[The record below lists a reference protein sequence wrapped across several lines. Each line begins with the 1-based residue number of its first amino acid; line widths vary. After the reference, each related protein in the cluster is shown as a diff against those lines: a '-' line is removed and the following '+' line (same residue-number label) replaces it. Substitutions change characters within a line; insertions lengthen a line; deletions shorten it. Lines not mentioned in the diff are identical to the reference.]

1 MATTSHLKL
10 ISLALLLAM
19 FPQAMAVPPPSLL
32 EEQAGA
38 LLIWKATIQSPPAQ
52 LRSWGNTTTRPCGWY
67 GIKCGEHRARRQ
79 EVVIT
84 EISLRGLR
92 LRARLEDLNFTALHT
107 LTSIRLPYNQIRGLF
122 PPALASSLPNLRH
135 LMLQGNNISGEIP
148 RQIGRLESLVGL
160 SLSNN
165 HLSGPI
171 PNEVGYLKEMTMLDF
186 SSNNLT
192 GPVPINL
199 GSCTK
204 LTILYLDGSLVSLEK
219 LELSGNKLSGHVPR
233 ELGSLVSLEKLK
245 LSNNTLMGPI
255 PNTFENLTRLTTLY
269 LDDNQ
274 FCGHVPEEI
283 GTLMDLK
290 YLQLDGNN
298 LSGPLPPELC
308 AGGMLKRLTA
318 FGNNLKGPLP
328 LSLLNCKSLVRVRLE
343 SNQIEEDIS
352 EMGVYPNLVY
362 MDMSSN
368 KLFGQLSHHWGGC
381 HNLTMLRISN
391 NNLTGEIPTSLGQ
404 LSQLGILDLS
414 SNKLEGEIPS
424 ALGNLRELFNLS
436 LAENLFHGSIPREIG
451 AISSLELL
459 DLSSNNLNGLAQDS
473 IKNCLKLRLLKLN
486 HNKFKGNIP
495 VELGLL
501 RCNIEILDLSDNSFN
516 GAIPNQLSGLIM
528 LDTLNLSHNQLNG
541 SIPSSFHSMESLAS
555 IDVSYNLLEG
565 PIPESKLFQGAPMQ
579 WFAHNKMLCGVVK
592 GLPPCSSAS
601 QSRGKMKGYKL
612 VLATI
617 PALISLLLVL
627 VILMFWHESKKAK
640 PTNND
645 KVTQAKVFSIQSF
658 DGANLFKK
666 IMEATN
672 DFSKFCGH
680 VPEEIGT
687 LMDLKYLQLD
697 GNNLSGPLPPELCA
711 GGMLKRLTAFGNNLK
726 GPLPLSLLNCKSLV
740 RVRLE
745 SNQIEEDISEMG
757 VYPNLVYMDMSSNK
771 LFGQLSYHWGG
782 CHNLTMLRISN
793 NNLTGEIPT
802 SLGQLSQL
810 GILDLSSNKLEGEI
824 PSALGNLRELFNLSL
839 AENLFHGS
847 IPREIGAMSSLE
859 LLDLSSNNLNGLA
872 QDSIK
877 NCLRLRLLKLNNNN
891 FKGNI
896 PAELGL
902 LRNLHDLLDLS
913 ENSFTGAIPSQLSGL
928 VMLDTLNLSHN
939 ELNGSI
945 PSSFQNMRSLTTID
959 LSYNELEGPVPDS
972 KVFQGASIQQFMHNK
987 MLCDVVKGLPP
998 CSSAIQSRGDREG
1011 YKILVLATIPA
1022 LISLVVVAVLLM
1034 FCHERKKPKET
1045 NTDKVTQAITFSIWS
1060 VDGANVF
1067 KQIIEATNNFSE
1079 MHCIGIGGYGS
1090 VYKAKLATREIFAVK
1105 KIHMIEDECCLNE
1118 TVFNREIESLMKI
1131 RHRNII
1137 KLFGYCSSSQGRFL
1151 IYEYMEGGDLAK
1163 TLKDDKRAIELDWRR
1178 RIHIMLDVVHALAYM
1193 HHDCSSPIVH
1203 RDIMS
1208 NNILLDLEF
1217 RACISDF
1224 GTAKVLN
1231 IYGRNHTRLAGTKG
1245 YLAPELAYTENV
1257 TEKCDVYSFG
1267 VLVLELFMGS
1277 HPGDFLSSLSL
1288 ANKINVVCLQDLLDP
1303 RLTIPNA
1310 ETARGIYC
1318 MLSVAAQCL
1327 EPRPSHRPTARQASD
1342 ELSTIK
1348 ARGDHV
1354 DYLHAGITFH

>member
-1 MATTSHLKL
+1 MRLAMATTSHLKL

-148 RQIGRLESLVGL
+148 RRIGRLESLVGL

-204 LTILYLDGSLVSLEK
+204 LTILYLDGNQ
-219 LELSGNKLSGHVPR
+219 LSGLLPRELGYLVRLQELALSSNKLMGSIPDTLGSLINLIGLYLWDNQLSGHVPR
-233 ELGSLVSLEKLK
+233 ELGSLASLEKLDFSGNK
-245 LSNNTLMGPI
+245 LMGPI
-255 PNTFENLTRLTTLY
+255 PNTFGNLTRLTTLY

-274 FCGHVPEEI
+274 
-283 GTLMDLK
+283 
-290 YLQLDGNN
+290 
-298 LSGPLPPELC
+298 
-308 AGGMLKRLTA
+308 
-318 FGNNLKGPLP
+318 
-328 LSLLNCKSLVRVRLE
+328 
-343 SNQIEEDIS
+343 
-352 EMGVYPNLVY
+352 
-362 MDMSSN
+362 
-368 KLFGQLSHHWGGC
+368 
-381 HNLTMLRISN
+381 
-391 NNLTGEIPTSLGQ
+391 
-404 LSQLGILDLS
+404 
-414 SNKLEGEIPS
+414 
-424 ALGNLRELFNLS
+424 
-436 LAENLFHGSIPREIG
+436 
-451 AISSLELL
+451 
-459 DLSSNNLNGLAQDS
+459 
-473 IKNCLKLRLLKLN
+473 
-486 HNKFKGNIP
+486 
-495 VELGLL
+495 
-501 RCNIEILDLSDNSFN
+501 
-516 GAIPNQLSGLIM
+516 
-528 LDTLNLSHNQLNG
+528 
-541 SIPSSFHSMESLAS
+541 
-555 IDVSYNLLEG
+555 
-565 PIPESKLFQGAPMQ
+565 
-579 WFAHNKMLCGVVK
+579 
-592 GLPPCSSAS
+592 
-601 QSRGKMKGYKL
+601 
-612 VLATI
+612 
-617 PALISLLLVL
+617 
-627 VILMFWHESKKAK
+627 
-640 PTNND
+640 
-645 KVTQAKVFSIQSF
+645 
-658 DGANLFKK
+658 
-666 IMEATN
+666 
-672 DFSKFCGH
+672 FCGH

-793 NNLTGEIPT
+793 NNLIGEIPT

-1011 YKILVLATIPA
+1011 YKILVLATVPA

-1203 RDIMS
+1203 RDITS

-1303 RLTIPNA
+1303 RLTVPNA

-1354 DYLHAGITFH
+1354 DYLHAGITFPAL